1 MEPTNAR
8 EKEFMGGVSLEHII
22 QFGVTIDDDKIE
34 KHAVEMAANAL
45 TQEFKQKL
53 WTGGYC
59 YTFTPQAAS
68 LIEGV
73 IEKYK
78 DQIIDKASEMLYESM
93 KRSKKVKEAVGKVV
107 EEI

>member
-1 MEPTNAR
+1 M
-8 EKEFMGGVSLEHII
+8 EHII
-22 QFGVTIDDDKIE
+22 QFGVTIDDDKIQ
-34 KHAVEMAANAL
+34 KQAVEMAANSLAR
-45 TQEFKQKL
+45 EFKEKL

-93 KRSKKVKEAVGKVV
+93 KRSKKVKEAIGRVV
-107 EEI
+107 DDESGIG